1 VGAVNIRSPYLE
13 SALRYVAVVVSVMS
27 IFCVAYV
34 GKFNE
39 PLYFYSKEDT
49 SETLHLQMIVH
60 SCLDVVEERKK
71 RWHDSAKFF
80 LTYNLTNLHMLFTLT
95 ELYLQLPPSICTLDN
110 FSQLKII
117 ELMDATRI
125 HTISSLLYAK
135 MEHQILVG

>member
-1 VGAVNIRSPYLE
+1 MRNGHVVKSRGSLE
-13 SALRYVAVVVSVMS
+13 SALQNDTLGYVAVVVSVMS

-71 RWHDSAKFF
+71 RWHDSANFF
-80 LTYNLTNLHMLFTLT
+80 LPYNLTNLHMLFT
-95 ELYLQLPPSICTLDN
+95 
-110 FSQLKII
+110 
-117 ELMDATRI
+117 
-125 HTISSLLYAK
+125 
-135 MEHQILVG
+135 